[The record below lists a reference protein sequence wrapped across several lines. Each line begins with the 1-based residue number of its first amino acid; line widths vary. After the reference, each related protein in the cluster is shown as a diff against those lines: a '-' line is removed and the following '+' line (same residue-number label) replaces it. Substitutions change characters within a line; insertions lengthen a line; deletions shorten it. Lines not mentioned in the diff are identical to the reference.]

1 MQLVSDYIAICV
13 ILATLVILLLDIVVK
28 DNDYLIKNTIE
39 TGNKKLFMFVFRLF
53 LKKEVLTVVILYIV
67 SIIPVINVIIM
78 VYLLYTISPKRSEL
92 LLEYEK
98 DGDTIAIYHYNK
110 LVYATLNNNL
120 SSKAV
125 FTTEA
130 YNYLVDLD
138 DESIKFYMSVLKVCL
153 TEAIV
158 DKKYSIVVSLTDG
171 HLAFERVSL

>member
-1 MQLVSDYIAICV
+1 MQLVSSYVAVCG
-13 ILATLVILLLDIVVK
+13 ILATFAILLLNIVIK
-28 DNDYLIKNTIE
+28 NNDYLSEVAIE
-39 TGNKKLFMFVFRLF
+39 IGNKKLFIFRLF
-53 LKKEVLTVVILYIV
+53 VKHEILMSVILYAI
-67 SIIPVINVIIM
+67 SIIPVINVVTM
-78 VYLLYTISPKRSEL
+78 VYIWYTVSPKRSEL

-110 LVYATLNNNL
+110 LVYATLNNNV

-130 YNYLVDLD
+130 YNCLVDLD

-153 TEAIV
+153 NEAIV

>member
-1 MQLVSDYIAICV
+1 MQLVSGYVVVCG
-13 ILATLVILLLDIVVK
+13 ILATFAILLLKIVIK
-28 DNDYLIKNTIE
+28 NNDYLLEATIGM
-39 TGNKKLFMFVFRLF
+39 GNKELFIVRLF
-53 LKKEVLTVVILYIV
+53 VKHEILIAVILYAV
-67 SIIPVINVIIM
+67 SIIPVINVVII
-78 VYLLYTISPKRSEL
+78 VYILYTVSPRRSEL

-130 YNYLVDLD
+130 YNCLVDLD

>member
-1 MQLVSDYIAICV
+1 MQLVSGYIAICV

-28 DNDYLIKNTIE
+28 DNDYLIENTIE
-39 TGNKKLFMFVFRLF
+39 TENKKLFMFIFRLF
-53 LKKEVLTVVILYIV
+53 LKKEILIVVILYIV

-78 VYLLYTISPKRSEL
+78 VYLLYTISPKRSEV

-98 DGDTIAIYHYNK
+98 DGDIITIYNYNK
-110 LVYATLNNNL
+110 FVYATLNNNL

-153 TEAIV
+153 TEATV
-158 DKKYSIVVSLTDG
+158 DKNYSIVASLIDG